1 MKDTK
6 KEKGMEG
13 ERIKKLVD
21 FFNGLKEAHH
31 RGSKYALDEFSKGYH
46 KAGRDTI
53 EHVVKEMQ
61 SLGFF

>member
-1 MKDTK
+1 
-6 KEKGMEG
+6 MEG
-13 ERIKKLVD
+13 ERIKK
-21 FFNGLKEAHH
+21 
-31 RGSKYALDEFSKGYH
+31 LDEFSKGYH